1 METIVT
7 DIPEEKELMFITA
20 KSTGEEYGELN
31 KTAKVDLDNGD
42 TNDFEIRLPK
52 SEWDRESIGYKGR
65 VYIPGT
71 EYGGIVKNI
80 ESISESNEVVFSG
93 PTWRGMLEYKVVEP
107 PLGEEHLILSGELNE
122 TLKTLIGDRF
132 EDLFAVSTENTG
144 VQVQNWSV
152 DRYVTLY
159 DAIMKLLDQY
169 GYRLDI
175 KYIQPEGLEYGYVQ
189 IGAKE
194 KKILNEEYDQE
205 CSINL
210 DIEDYR
216 AGVNHLVCAGEGEN
230 QDRTILH
237 LYVQEDGTIGDEQY
251 YYGLDEVAAVYIFTS
266 ADANQLRQDGTKR
279 LKDLQNYKKCQMTI
293 EDVDLEIG
301 DIVAGYDEVTDT
313 TVMKPIKKKI
323 LKINDGQLTIDYEVK
338 GDD

>member
-1 METIVT
+1 MEMIAT
-7 DIPEEKELMFITA
+7 DIPEEKKLMFITA

-52 SEWDRESIGYKGR
+52 SEWDRESIRYKGR

-107 PLGEEHLILSGELNE
+107 PLGQEHLILSGELNK

-132 EDLFAVSTENTG
+132 EDLFVVSAENTG
-144 VQVQNWSV
+144 IQVQNWSV

-159 DAIMKLLDQY
+159 DAIMKLLDQH

-194 KKILNEEYDQE
+194 KKILNEEYDQ
-205 CSINL
+205 
-210 DIEDYR
+210 DP
-216 AGVNHLVCAGEGEN
+216 
-230 QDRTILH
+230 DRTK
-237 LYVQEDGTIGDEQY
+237 V
-251 YYGLDEVAAVYIFTS
+251 V
-266 ADANQLRQDGTKR
+266 
-279 LKDLQNYKKCQMTI
+279 
-293 EDVDLEIG
+293 
-301 DIVAGYDEVTDT
+301 
-313 TVMKPIKKKI
+313 
-323 LKINDGQLTIDYEVK
+323 
-338 GDD
+338 